1 MNTLTWRLLTAEEL
15 TRVYLNEMRRDFPPD
30 GAQTPE
36 HGFEQ

>member
-1 MNTLTWRLLTAEEL
+1 MNTLTWRLLIADEL
-15 TRVYLNEMRRDFPPD
+15 TRVYLAPGFSPD

>member
-15 TRVYLNEMRRDFPPD
+15 TRVYLNDAPGFSPD

>member
-15 TRVYLNEMRRDFPPD
+15 THVYLNEMRPGFSPD

>member
-15 TRVYLNEMRRDFPPD
+15 TGFSPD